1 MIITKKALSRRT
13 VLRGMGV
20 SLALPLLDAMVP
32 ALTAAANTAAKPVR
46 RYGFF
51 YMPNGVAMNHTGVNY
66 WKPQTVGADFEFSP
80 ILKPLE
86 SFRNQ
91 VTVVSGLH
99 NRQAESFGDGNGDH
113 TRSTGSWLTG
123 AHIKRTEGSDLRN
136 GTSADQVIAAQFKQD
151 TPLPSL
157 ELAILPN
164 SVTGGC
170 DTGYSCAYGTTLA
183 WASPTTPLPTQASPR
198 LVFEQL
204 FGDGGPAS
212 AQLAAAKTKNSILDS
227 AIEEM
232 AKLRSKLGPAD
243 RSAVSDY
250 LDVLREVERRI
261 QQTEEKNASS
271 PLPEYDRPGI
281 GTPER
286 FDDHCKLMFDLQHL
300 AFQGDITRVTTF
312 MYGAEQR
319 ARMYPEIGLNESH
332 HSMSHHG
339 DSPEN
344 LSKYAK
350 LCTWHVELFAYL
362 VDKMRNTPD
371 GDGTLLDHSLMMIG
385 GGMSN
390 GNIHSHMDVPIALVG
405 GGIGMKGN
413 RHVATQMGTPL
424 SNLLATVVSSSGVP
438 IDSFGDS
445 TGRVDLDGT
454 AAPPGAKA
462 APASA

>member
-13 VLRGMGV
+13 VLKGMGV
-20 SLALPLLDAMVP
+20 SLALPMLDAMVP
-32 ALTAAANTAAKPVR
+32 ALTAASSAAAPAR

-51 YMPNGVAMNHTGVNY
+51 YMPNGVAMNHTGANF

-80 ILKPLE
+80 ILQSLE
-86 SFRNQ
+86 PFRNQ
-91 VTVVSGLH
+91 VTIVSGLH
-99 NRQAESFGDGNGDH
+99 NRAAESLGDGNGDH
-113 TRSTGSWLTG
+113 TRSTASWLTG
-123 AHIKRTEGSDLRN
+123 AHIKRTEGSDLRA
-136 GTSADQVIAAQFKQD
+136 GTSVDQAIAAQFKKD

-183 WASPTTPLPTQASPR
+183 WASSTTPLPTQSSPR

-212 AQLAAAKTKNSILDS
+212 AQLAATRQKNSIIDS

-232 AKLRSKLGPAD
+232 NKLKAKLGAKD
-243 RSAVSDY
+243 RGAVSDY

-261 QQTEEKNASS
+261 QQTEAKNAAS

-286 FDDHCKLMFDLQHL
+286 FDDHAKLMFDLQHL

-312 MYGAEQR
+312 MYGGEQR

-339 DSPEN
+339 DNPEN
-344 LSKYAK
+344 LRKYAK

-362 VDKMRNTPD
+362 VEKMRNTPD
-371 GDGTLLDHSLMMIG
+371 GDGTLLDHSMLMIG

-405 GGIGMKGN
+405 GGIGLKGN

-424 SNLLATVVSSSGVP
+424 SNLLVTLANGAGVP

-445 TGRVDLDGT
+445 TGTLDLNAGP
-454 AAPPGAKA
+454 AGRKP
-462 APASA
+462 PASSA